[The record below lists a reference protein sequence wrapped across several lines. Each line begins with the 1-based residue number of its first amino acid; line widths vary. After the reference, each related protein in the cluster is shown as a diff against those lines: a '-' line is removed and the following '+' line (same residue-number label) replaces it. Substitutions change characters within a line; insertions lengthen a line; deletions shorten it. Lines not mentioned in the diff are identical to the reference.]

1 MSESNCFLV
10 TSSTSCLLLKLT
22 EAQNPTKINN
32 LYQNIFTTNYRLV
45 QNSKKN
51 FYHRLFF
58 IILQEELACYTNR
71 SQKYT
76 RLLRRLFPELSAAA
90 LSALANFW
98 AKCQIFGLSASR
110 SLSNITVLPTF
121 QSYAFTFT
129 EKSRPKAIFSISW
142 NHVSLQF

>member
-45 QNSKKN
+45 QNFEKRN

-71 SQKYT
+71 RQKYT

-98 AKCQIFGLSASR
+98 ARCQIFGLSASR
-110 SLSNITVLPTF
+110 SLPNITVLQTF
-121 QSYAFTFT
+121 LIYAFQRF
-129 EKSRPKAIFSISW
+129 
-142 NHVSLQF
+142 

>member
-45 QNSKKN
+45 QYSKKKI
-51 FYHRLFF
+51 LSQ
-58 IILQEELACYTNR
+58 IIFHYFAGGSGLLYKQKSEVHQAAEET
-71 SQKYT
+71 
-76 RLLRRLFPELSAAA
+76 FPELSAAA

-110 SLSNITVLPTF
+110 SLSNIAVLPTF

-129 EKSRPKAIFSISW
+129 KNSPLKAIFSISW